1 MLKQEVTW
9 KQGEKES
16 NGVYVKDKQLIYIGL
31 PIQKNQS
38 LVSMTNSSLS
48 FEVSFDGHDWYTVN
62 DYDGLKFLVKARATN
77 EVEGEPSIIFSNK
90 PDDYRYGILPIKN
103 RELFH
108 GMIMFKIKGDKA
120 ELGDR
125 TIALFLE

>member
-108 GMIMFKIKGDKA
+108 GMMMFKIKGDKA
-120 ELGDR
+120 ELADR